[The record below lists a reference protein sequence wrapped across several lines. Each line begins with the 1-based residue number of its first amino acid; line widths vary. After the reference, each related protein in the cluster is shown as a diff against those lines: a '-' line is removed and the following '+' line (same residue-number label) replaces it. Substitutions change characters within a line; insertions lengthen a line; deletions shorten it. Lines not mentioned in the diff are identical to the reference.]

1 MNELQFNFEFIF
13 SSGSFDQN
21 VYNQCTL
28 PDETGTRLQ
37 DIKNTISEV
46 QAIFINVPG
55 LNVFSTFLQEPN
67 YRFKI
72 TVNNHKV

>member
-1 MNELQFNFEFIF
+1 MSELQFNYEFIF
-13 SSGSFDQN
+13 SSGSFDQS

-37 DIKNTISEV
+37 DIKNTIFEI

-55 LNVFSTFLQEPN
+55 LHVFSTFLQESN

-72 TVNNHKV
+72 TVNHKV